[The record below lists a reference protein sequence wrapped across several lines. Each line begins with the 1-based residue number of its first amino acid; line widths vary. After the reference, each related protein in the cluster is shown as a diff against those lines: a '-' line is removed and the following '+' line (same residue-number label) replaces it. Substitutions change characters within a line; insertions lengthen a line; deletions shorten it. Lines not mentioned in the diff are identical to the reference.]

1 MTHSFPP
8 RRSAALV
15 TRDLGSQHPI
25 RGVGHLIFR
34 EMPRP
39 FRHSDAK
46 GALELGQSVA
56 RRGADKE
63 GFLEI
68 KDVIQFPGMHQQL
81 FLGRNIDLVE
91 DEKLRLLRSEEHTS
105 ELQSLMRISYAV
117 FCLKKKNKEL
127 IH

>member
-1 MTHSFPP
+1 MRISDW
-8 RRSAALV
+8 SSDVCSSDLV
-15 TRDLGSQHPI
+15 RQFCVKLQIELFTRDLGSQHPI

-91 DEKLRLLRSEEHTS
+91 DEKLRLL
-105 ELQSLMRISYAV
+105 AV
-117 FCLKKKNKEL
+117 L
-127 IH
+127 

>member
-1 MTHSFPP
+1 MSLWRLCGVYCAGVRQFCVK
-8 RRSAALV
+8 LQIELF

-68 KDVIQFPGMHQQL
+68 KD
-81 FLGRNIDLVE
+81 
-91 DEKLRLLRSEEHTS
+91 RSEEHTS

-117 FCLKKKNKEL
+117 FCLKKKK
-127 IH
+127 H

>member
-1 MTHSFPP
+1 MRISDW
-8 RRSAALV
+8 SSDVCSSDLV
-15 TRDLGSQHPI
+15 RQFCVKLQIELFTRDLGSQHPI

-68 KDVIQFPGMHQQL
+68 KDVI
-81 FLGRNIDLVE
+81 RS
-91 DEKLRLLRSEEHTS
+91 DERRVGKECVSTCRSRLWAYT
-105 ELQSLMRISYAV
+105 
-117 FCLKKKNKEL
+117 
-127 IH
+127 